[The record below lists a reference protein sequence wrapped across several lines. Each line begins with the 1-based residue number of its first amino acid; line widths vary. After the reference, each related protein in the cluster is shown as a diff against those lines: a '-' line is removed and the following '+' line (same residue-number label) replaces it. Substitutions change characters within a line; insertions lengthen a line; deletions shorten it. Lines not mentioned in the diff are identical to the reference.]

1 MTFFAR
7 GTNLKRVIEAI
18 AKAFALG
25 ALAVASPALAASPLG
40 PARTSAI
47 LVDAD
52 SSQILYARGAEQI
65 GHPASITKVMT
76 LFLAFDALAEG
87 RLSLTDRIVMTR
99 HAASMSPSKLG
110 LPVGQSLSV
119 EDAIRVIAVKSAND
133 VAVALAERL
142 GGNETNFAQMM
153 TRKARSLGM
162 FQTNFANATGLP
174 NAANFTSARDL
185 ALLSIGILRAHPNRY
200 SYFGQRIF
208 TYRQQT
214 MINHNRLLGIV
225 PGMDGI
231 KTGYTVDSGFT
242 LAASAT
248 RGGRRLIAIVLGE
261 PSAAI
266 RNRTVT
272 GLLEAGFTAIQ
283 RRALGQEVDIA
294 TLLPGSMASVRPAV
308 PARIVPV
315 SVGSD

>member
-1 MTFFAR
+1 MR
-7 GTNLKRVIEAI
+7 QVIEAI
-18 AKAFALG
+18 ARAAAIAATFIGASA
-25 ALAVASPALAASPLG
+25 ALAVSPLG

-52 SSQILYARGAEQI
+52 SSRILYSRGAEQI

-87 RLSLTDRIVMTR
+87 RLSLTDRVVMTR

-110 LPVGQSLSV
+110 LAPGQSLSV

-142 GGNETNFAQMM
+142 GGNETSFAQMM

-162 FQTNFANATGLP
+162 VQTNFANATGLP
-174 NAANFTSARDL
+174 NPANFTSARDL
-185 ALLSIGILRAHPNRY
+185 ALLSMGILRTHPDRY
-200 SYFGQRIF
+200 RYFGQRYF
-208 TYRQQT
+208 TYGQQT
-214 MINHNRLLGIV
+214 MTNHNRLLGIV
-225 PGMDGI
+225 PGVDGI

-266 RNRTVT
+266 RNRIVT
-272 GLLEAGFTAIQ
+272 GLLEAGFTALQ
-283 RRALGQEVDIA
+283 RRAMGQEADVA
-294 TLLPGSMASVRPAV
+294 TLLPGSMASMRTPIPVRAAPA
-308 PARIVPV
+308 A
-315 SVGSD
+315 VGSD

>member
-1 MTFFAR
+1 MR
-7 GTNLKRVIEAI
+7 QVIEAI
-18 AKAFALG
+18 ARAAAIAAAFLG
-25 ALAVASPALAASPLG
+25 ASAALAVSPLG

-52 SSQILYARGAEQI
+52 SSRILYSRGAEQI

-87 RLSLTDRIVMTR
+87 RLSLTDRVVMTR

-110 LPVGQSLSV
+110 LAPGQSLSV
-119 EDAIRVIAVKSAND
+119 EDAIRVIAVKSATD

-142 GGNETNFAQMM
+142 GGNETSFAQMM

-162 FQTNFANATGLP
+162 VQTNFANATGLP
-174 NAANFTSARDL
+174 NPANFTSARDL
-185 ALLSIGILRAHPNRY
+185 ALLSMGILRTHPDRY
-200 SYFGQRIF
+200 RYFGQRYF
-208 TYRQQT
+208 TYGQQT
-214 MINHNRLLGIV
+214 MTNHNRLLGIV
-225 PGMDGI
+225 PGVDGI

-266 RNRTVT
+266 RNRIVT
-272 GLLEAGFTAIQ
+272 GLLEAGFTALQ
-283 RRALGQEVDIA
+283 RRAMGQEADVA
-294 TLLPGSMASVRPAV
+294 TLLPGSMASMRTPIPVRAAPA
-308 PARIVPV
+308 A
-315 SVGSD
+315 VGSD

>member
-1 MTFFAR
+1 MR
-7 GTNLKRVIEAI
+7 QVVEAI
-18 AKAFALG
+18 VRAAAIAAAFLG
-25 ALAVASPALAASPLG
+25 ASATLAASPLG

-52 SSQILYARGAEQI
+52 SSRILYSRGAEQI

-87 RLSLTDRIVMTR
+87 RLSLTDRIVMSR

-110 LPVGQSLSV
+110 LAPGQSLSV

-142 GGNETNFAQMM
+142 GGNESNFARMM

-162 FQTNFANATGLP
+162 VQTNFANATGLP
-174 NAANFTSARDL
+174 NPANFTSARDL
-185 ALLSIGILRAHPNRY
+185 ALLSMGILRAHPDRY
-200 SYFGQRIF
+200 RYFGQRYF
-208 TYRQQT
+208 TYGQQT
-214 MINHNRLLGIV
+214 MTNHNRLLGIV
-225 PGMDGI
+225 PGVDGI

-248 RGGRRLIAIVLGE
+248 RDGRRLIAVVLGE

-266 RNRTVT
+266 RNRIVT
-272 GLLEAGFTAIQ
+272 GLLEAGFTALQ
-283 RRALGQEVDIA
+283 RRAMGQEADVA
-294 TLLPGSMASVRPAV
+294 ALLPGSMASVDTP
-308 PARIVPV
+308 IPV
-315 SVGSD
+315 RTAPVAVGSD

>member
-1 MTFFAR
+1 MR
-7 GTNLKRVIEAI
+7 QVIEAI
-18 AKAFALG
+18 ARAAAIAAAFLG
-25 ALAVASPALAASPLG
+25 ASAALAVSPLG

-52 SSQILYARGAEQI
+52 SSRILYSRGAEQI

-87 RLSLTDRIVMTR
+87 RLSLTDRVVMTR

-110 LPVGQSLSV
+110 LAPGQSLSV

-142 GGNETNFAQMM
+142 GGNETSFAQMM

-162 FQTNFANATGLP
+162 VQTNFANATGLP
-174 NAANFTSARDL
+174 NPANFTSARDL
-185 ALLSIGILRAHPNRY
+185 ALLSMGILRTHPDRY
-200 SYFGQRIF
+200 RYFGQRYF
-208 TYRQQT
+208 TYGQQT
-214 MINHNRLLGIV
+214 MTNHNRLLGIV
-225 PGMDGI
+225 PGVDGI

-266 RNRTVT
+266 RNRIVT
-272 GLLEAGFTAIQ
+272 GLLEAGFTALQ
-283 RRALGQEVDIA
+283 RRAMGQEADVA
-294 TLLPGSMASVRPAV
+294 TLLPGSMASMRTPIPVRAAPA
-308 PARIVPV
+308 A
-315 SVGSD
+315 VGSD

>member
-1 MTFFAR
+1 LR
-7 GTNLKRVIEAI
+7 QVIEAI
-18 AKAFALG
+18 ARAAAIAATFIGASA
-25 ALAVASPALAASPLG
+25 ALAVSPLG

-52 SSQILYARGAEQI
+52 SSRILYSRGAEQI

-87 RLSLTDRIVMTR
+87 RLSLTDRVVMTR

-110 LPVGQSLSV
+110 LAPGQSLSV

-142 GGNETNFAQMM
+142 GGNETSFARMM
-153 TRKARSLGM
+153 TSKARSLGM
-162 FQTNFANATGLP
+162 VQTNFANATGLP
-174 NAANFTSARDL
+174 NPANFTSARDL
-185 ALLSIGILRAHPNRY
+185 ALLSMGILRTHPDRY
-200 SYFGQRIF
+200 RYFGQRYF
-208 TYRQQT
+208 TYGQQT
-214 MINHNRLLGIV
+214 MTNHNRLLGIV
-225 PGMDGI
+225 PGVDGI

-266 RNRTVT
+266 RNRIVT
-272 GLLEAGFTAIQ
+272 GLLEAGFTALQ
-283 RRALGQEVDIA
+283 RRAMGQEADVA
-294 TLLPGSMASVRPAV
+294 TLLPGSMASMRTPIPVRAAPA
-308 PARIVPV
+308 A
-315 SVGSD
+315 VGSD